1 MKKLTRCKRAVALLL
16 CALILSVP
24 LLGLAAPAQAGP
36 VDSTVSGNEAPE
48 ESSTLTVGE
57 SPTLEQTEPPTE
69 PATPEQTE
77 PPAESSEPG
86 QTEPPTEPTAPE
98 PETCTC
104 EVKCMHSFP

>member
-48 ESSTLTVGE
+48 ESSAPTVGE
-57 SPTLEQTEPPTE
+57 SPAPEQTEPPTE
-69 PATPEQTE
+69 SPAPE
-77 PPAESSEPG
+77 P
-86 QTEPPTEPTAPE
+86 TEPPTETPAPE

-104 EVKCMHSFP
+104 EVKCTADAPNGDCPVCKTDVS